1 MRWPPWVHSRLAI
14 LVTFADSDD
23 AVKWWRP
30 NTMRDNDQTLNAWSL
45 ATINR
50 NPPDFRTSKRRGD
63 DVGQDANRVS
73 IKTW

>member
-1 MRWPPWVHSRLAI
+1 
-14 LVTFADSDD
+14 
-23 AVKWWRP
+23 
-30 NTMRDNDQTLNAWSL
+30 MRDNDQTLNAWSL